1 MIHSI
6 RLSRL
11 THPRATLIAI
21 VLLAVVLGL
30 FGIVAS
36 ALLPELSTTTPVAMP
51 PVVQYAVG
59 IFEHWALG
67 S

>member
-11 THPRATLIAI
+11 THPRATLTAI

-51 PVVQYAVG
+51 LVVQYAAG
-59 IFEHWALG
+59 IFEHWTLG

>member
-51 PVVQYAVG
+51 PVVQYAAG
-59 IFEHWALG
+59 IFEHWTLG